1 MTHPTSDSTDRQAG
15 GYEHDLREAENAMA
29 AAGHPDIALGMRR
42 HSEAQR
48 NMMQGVMVPMFAELV
63 ERMLGPK
70 IDGLRADVQAWASES
85 AARLGKNEA
94 DIEAFRTRLDL
105 FEAKVAQDI
114 QARLAHIE
122 HVLSE
127 RPVARAR
134 EHQAILDAITQSHAD
149 LNTNTDHDSD

>member
-94 DIEAFRTRLDL
+94 DIDALRIRLDL

>member
-1 MTHPTSDSTDRQAG
+1 MSDG
-15 GYEHDLREAENAMA
+15 GYENDLRDAENAMA

-48 NMMQGVMVPMFAELV
+48 NMMQGVLVPMFAELV

-70 IDGLRADVQAWASES
+70 IDALRTDVQAWAAES

-94 DIEAFRTRLDL
+94 DIDALRTRLDL

-114 QARLAHIE
+114 QTRLDRIE
-122 HVLSE
+122 TVLAE
-127 RPVARAR
+127 RPTARAR
-134 EHQAILDAITQSHAD
+134 EHQAILNAITQAHAGPH
-149 LNTNTDHDSD
+149 TDDGHDGD

>member
-1 MTHPTSDSTDRQAG
+1 
-15 GYEHDLREAENAMA
+15 LREAENAMA

-94 DIEAFRTRLDL
+94 DIDALRIRLDL

>member
-70 IDGLRADVQAWASES
+70 IDGLRADVQAWALES
-85 AARLGKNEA
+85 AARLGKLEDRMTASEHDRA
-94 DIEAFRTRLDL
+94 DLKKRVLLIE
-105 FEAKVAQDI
+105 QI
-114 QARLAHIE
+114 LAD
-122 HVLSE
+122 
-127 RPVARAR
+127 RPVQRQQ
-134 EHQAILDAITQSHAD
+134 EHQAILQAIRSVGASVDQH
-149 LNTNTDHDSD
+149 NTDGHDGP